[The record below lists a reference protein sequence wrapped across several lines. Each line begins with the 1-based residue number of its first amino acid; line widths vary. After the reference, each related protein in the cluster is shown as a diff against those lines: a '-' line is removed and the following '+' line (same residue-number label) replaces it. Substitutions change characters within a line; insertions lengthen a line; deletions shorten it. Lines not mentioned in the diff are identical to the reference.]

1 MPKRPFMKF
10 YPADWRS
17 DPTLRVC
24 GPIARCLWLELICLM
39 HEATPTGFLLVA
51 GKAPSIQQVAAL
63 TNMTIED
70 VKAGLAELSENG
82 VFSRNKAGVVYS
94 RRMVRDSK
102 LRESGEKNA
111 RKRWGQAA
119 ENKGGKPRPN
129 GVPNSYILETRKE
142 ESSVG
147 STEPHSDRPP
157 PTQTLPEPRQQP
169 DLTLEA
175 QDSGSSGVGRA
186 KGRNQYPADFEAF
199 WLAYPKTNGP
209 KDATYREWVATAK
222 ARPPMPALLAKVEAF
237 KRTREVY
244 DGKAVWPER
253 WLKQGRWQIDF
264 IPYQPPAPR
273 LTETTGTNRAGFVH
287 RPEV

>member
-1 MPKRPFMKF
+1 MPKRPFIKF
-10 YPADWRS
+10 YTADWRS
-17 DPTLRVC
+17 DPSLRMCSPV
-24 GPIARCLWLELICLM
+24 ARCLWLELMCIM
-39 HEATPTGFLLVA
+39 HEATPSGFLLVA
-51 GKAPSIQQVAAL
+51 GKPPTVPEVARLTCMSID
-63 TNMTIED
+63 D
-70 VKAGLAELSENG
+70 VKAGLAELSERK

-94 RRMVRDSK
+94 RRMNRDRL

-111 RKRWGQAA
+111 RKRWDQAP
-119 ENKGGKPRPN
+119 EIIEEDGRPN
-129 GVPNSYILETRKE
+129 GIPNSYKLETRKVG
-142 ESSVG
+142 SSVG
-147 STEPHSDRPP
+147 SNEPHSDRPP
-157 PTQTLPEPRQQP
+157 PTQTLPEPHQQP
-169 DLTLEA
+169 ALTLEA

-209 KDATYREWVATAK
+209 KDAAYREWVATAK

-253 WLKQGRWQIDF
+253 WLKQARWQIEF